1 MAGPEWARW
10 AFALLF
16 AVVGLCFLYRL
27 VVANESAGR
36 ARWSLDAHHVLMAG
50 GMTAMFLPIGNI
62 GPQQI
67 WAALFVAD
75 AGWVGL
81 QLMRR
86 AADASHLVN
95 HLLASVAMVYM
106 FIAMLNHT
114 GSGVGHQIA
123 LAQLGWLL
131 AAYFLGYTVWAGL
144 RLAGPDMAS
153 IIRGGGRIGGSLQ
166 LVMGVGMSYMLLTAL

>member
-1 MAGPEWARW
+1 
-10 AFALLF
+10 
-16 AVVGLCFLYRL
+16 
-27 VVANESAGR
+27 
-36 ARWSLDAHHVLMAG
+36 
-50 GMTAMFLPIGNI
+50 MTAMFLPIGNI
-62 GPQQI
+62 GAQQI
-67 WAALFVAD
+67 WAALFAAD
-75 AGWVGL
+75 AGWLGL

-86 AADASHLVN
+86 AAEASHLVN

-106 FIAMLNHT
+106 FIAMPNHA

-153 IIRGGGRIGGSLQ
+153 IQTRRESDRRVVAAGHGRRHELHAADRALRGARCRCDRCCGRCGRRCSPRSAWL
-166 LVMGVGMSYMLLTAL
+166 